1 MKAPTV
7 SVFHRHPLSH
17 SCGQVLAG
25 LVVALAITLSFSGTA
40 TAQTGVMSYRMEFIR
55 TGRSVNY
62 PRPQDGYLI
71 VDLASGSV
79 SSVVLLDD
87 PVNGGKYYTAG
98 LLSGSY
104 FQVTAESNGRVSDV
118 ISTSSGGR
126 AESTMLQVNGRA
138 NSDLDI
144 GGGEN
149 VSAAR
154 QMTGFILMN
163 GADAIVVDSEA
174 DNPDSSTDVAL
185 GFVGSSRVSARFA
198 ESDTQNFNNNGK
210 SASEAVTSYS
220 EWYENK
226 GIPSESGFTPPPDPN
241 PFPTPDINPSPS
253 PTPLPTPEPN
263 PFGF

>member
-7 SVFHRHPLSH
+7 SVFDRHSIGGRSWH
-17 SCGQVLAG
+17 AMAG
-25 LVVALAITLSFSGTA
+25 LVVALAIVLSLFGTA
-40 TAQTGVMSYRMEFIR
+40 TAQTGVVSYRMEFSR

-118 ISTSSGGR
+118 ISTGSGGG
-126 AESTMLQVNGRA
+126 AESTMLQVTGRA

-154 QMTGFILMN
+154 QMTGFILMS
-163 GADAIVVDSEA
+163 GADAIVVDSET
-174 DNPDSSTDVAL
+174 DNPDDNSEVAL

-210 SASEAVTSYS
+210 SASEAVTAYS
-220 EWYENK
+220 EWYENQ

-241 PFPTPDINPSPS
+241 PSPTPDINPTPI
-253 PTPLPTPEPN
+253 PLPTPTPD